1 MIEKLVC
8 YDLFDYLASAK
19 SVNLLIIKYSESY
32 KFVILIAVGQL
43 YYKSQ
48 NE

>member
-1 MIEKLVC
+1 MVEKLVTF
-8 YDLFDYLASAK
+8 DLFVYLASTK

-43 YYKSQ
+43 YYKSTK
-48 NE
+48 